1 MLRNLLTRVEG
12 RGLQFLLP
20 LLVDLD
26 EVLVVLWLLPRHSY
40 LLGMLQDGIKV
51 AVVTS
56 VDDVEEILSVRQVGG
71 GLLLGEKLSE
81 FGLSHDV
88 LDEMDH
94 AQLVV
99 PWDIDGP
106 DLIAWDKVLSPVKDL
121 FQKVFR
127 DFLQRS
133 HVELP

>member
-1 MLRNLLTRVEG
+1 MSRKMLTRVEG
-12 RGLQFLLP
+12 RGLQFLLQ
-20 LLVDLD
+20 LLVDVD
-26 EVLVVLWLLPRHSY
+26 YVLVILWLLPRQSY

-51 AVVTS
+51 AVVGR
-56 VDDVEEILSVRQVGG
+56 VDDVEEIFSVRQVGG

-88 LDEMDH
+88 LDEVDH

-106 DLIAWDKVLSPVKDL
+106 DLIAWDKVLSPRKDL
-121 FQKVFR
+121 FQEVFG
-127 DFLQRS
+127 DFL
-133 HVELP
+133 